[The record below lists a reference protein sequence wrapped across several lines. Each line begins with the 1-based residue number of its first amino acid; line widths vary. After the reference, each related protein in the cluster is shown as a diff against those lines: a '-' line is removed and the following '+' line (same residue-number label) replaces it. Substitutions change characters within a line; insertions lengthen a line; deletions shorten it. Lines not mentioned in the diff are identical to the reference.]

1 MRLYPRDRKGFTL
14 IETLAA
20 MTIMALIGS
29 VVSALFFTSMQVWR
43 RCSSQ
48 SQADPPAHMAV
59 SRITKELK
67 NAYFVNSM
75 GASSITFTQPKTD
88 AQGTNILPL
97 QPGRRISYYLSDD
110 SGQVGH
116 AGTVLWRNYED
127 LVTGRTTLQHLAN
140 NVEQLG
146 FSYDTTSTRVLKIY
160 AMSITVL
167 GKEGHEEYR
176 SQFVGHVAFR
186 N

>member
-1 MRLYPRDRKGFTL
+1 MF
-14 IETLAA
+14 I
-20 MTIMALIGS
+20 MTMIAG
-29 VVSALFFTSMQVWR
+29 VVSSLFFASMQVWR

-48 SQADPPAHMAV
+48 SQADPPAHFAIA
-59 SRITKELK
+59 RITKELK
-67 NAYFVNSM
+67 NAYLVDNM

-88 AQGTNILPL
+88 ADGINLLPL
-97 QPGRRISYYLSDD
+97 QPGRRITYYVSDD

-116 AGTVLWRNYED
+116 AGTVLWRKWQD
-127 LVTGRTTLQHLAN
+127 LVTGRTTVRRVAN

-167 GKEGHEEYR
+167 GKEGREEYR
-176 SQFVGHVAFR
+176 SKFEGHVAFR